1 LPNSDSQL
9 TIDSMNMTKESAMSK
24 VIVLLAGALLA
35 GYALM
40 AWSQQGRIDVRT
52 AVTPMG
58 TSSSNGVSFAWFFD
72 STDRSVHVCRTTQ
85 GMGDAIDCK
94 AKAMLP

>member
-1 LPNSDSQL
+1 
-9 TIDSMNMTKESAMSK
+9 
-24 VIVLLAGALLA
+24 
-35 GYALM
+35 
-40 AWSQQGRIDVRT
+40 
-52 AVTPMG
+52 MG

-94 AKAMLP
+94 AKTMLP